1 MPPNGEKQRG
11 TEWTCIVLAEPWT
24 STIMYESTR
33 AVSVLKVVFYFRVS
47 PRLPFWMPCNATCCF
62 QMKLF
67 LVPQWVLVLM
77 LASTSKPL
85 NYWCFWSD
93 GSYPE
98 IDRIGLPP
106 TFSQVFFFFCICW
119 HCVLYIISF
128 DACAHENPSL
138 RKPKF
143 GALRLLSWPSPDIM
157 GSSPPM
163 PPSIQQFL
171 PRRKDC
177 GR

>member
-1 MPPNGEKQRG
+1 MISAAKWRKAARHRVDLHCVGRTLNIYDYVRG
-11 TEWTCIVLAEPWT
+11 LCQFLRW
-24 STIMYESTR
+24 
-33 AVSVLKVVFYFRVS
+33 YFRVS

-85 NYWCFWSD
+85 NCWCFWSD

-98 IDRIGLPP
+98 IDRIGLHP